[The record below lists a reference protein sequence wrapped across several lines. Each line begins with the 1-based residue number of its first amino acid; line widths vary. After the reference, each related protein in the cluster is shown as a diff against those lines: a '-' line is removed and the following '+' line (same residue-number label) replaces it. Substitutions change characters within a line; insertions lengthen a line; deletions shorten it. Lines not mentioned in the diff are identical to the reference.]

1 LPYFTTQ
8 CIVLHRTDYREADRI
23 LTLFSPDRG
32 RLDAIC
38 RGCRKPKSPLLT
50 AAELFTLGDYVL
62 FTGKGRQAVHSCSI
76 IETFYP
82 LRLDYARLSHAAVLA
97 GACLKVIQPEDP
109 MGHLF
114 ILLARSLR
122 RLAFE
127 EVCPEAVTAAFLLH
141 FVSLQGFQ
149 PDLNHCARCGKVLGD
164 EGACLIAPEDGA
176 CCLGCS
182 EGASK
187 RAWLTSA
194 QLSWM
199 RAVLTRGIDRAG
211 PPPGSIPLEA
221 LLAYAEYKLETRLP
235 TLPE

>member
-1 LPYFTTQ
+1 MPYITTQ

-32 RLDAIC
+32 RMDAIC

-62 FTGKGRQAVHSCSI
+62 FTGRGRQMVHSCGV

-109 MGHLF
+109 MSHLF

-127 EVCPEAVTAAFLLH
+127 EICPEAVTAAFLLH

-149 PDLNHCARCGKVLGD
+149 PDLDHCARCGRALVDSGAVLL
-164 EGACLIAPEDGA
+164 AQEDGA
-176 CCLGCS
+176 CCLDCYKN
-182 EGASK
+182 APQ

-194 QLSWM
+194 QLSWL
-199 RAVLTRGIDRAG
+199 RAILTRGIDKAG
-211 PPPGSIPLEA
+211 LPPDSIPLQV
-221 LLAYAEYKLETRLP
+221 LVDYAEYKLETRLP
-235 TLPE
+235 ALPG